1 MSNPFQPLAE
11 LTGSV
16 MEAWASEQPAGG
28 SAGTEIPWPVA
39 MAGMS
44 DACLLELTDRLGAL
58 QRQVAAAVCAVSA
71 QVQARSPREYG
82 VAGLAKR
89 HGFGSAARLVA
100 AATGD
105 SVREAGRLIALGEA
119 TTPRQQFNGTLGDAR
134 YPVVA
139 EALHTGGISVAAAG
153 LITTMFDRVAPR
165 ADPEIMG
172 KVEVVLAVQAADL
185 PLDLFARVVRNAEAM
200 LDTDGVAP
208 REEEMHS
215 ARRVTM
221 RQQLNGMFALHAIL
235 DPETA
240 ALVKASIEG
249 IVTAMLRA
257 THPECPTTADFTADA
272 GADAETD
279 ADADAGAGTATG
291 GALGPDART
300 LAQLQADALAVLARH
315 VLGCGRVPE
324 APAVS
329 MIVRVG
335 LDELRAGVGTA
346 EVDGIDTPLSAGT
359 ARRLAA
365 EAELIPVVLG
375 GPSLPLD
382 VGRGNRFFTRAQRI
396 ALAERDGGCAAC
408 GLDAVYCHAHHIRW
422 WKKHRGRTDL
432 SNGVLLC
439 PNCHRRIH
447 DDGWNVNVE
456 DGRVWFTPPPD
467 IDPTRTPRLGG
478 RARYRMHPVT

>member
-28 SAGTEIPWPVA
+28 SAGTEIQWPVA
-39 MAGMS
+39 MTGMS

-153 LITTMFDRVAPR
+153 LITTMFERVAPR

-200 LDTDGVAP
+200 LDTDGVTP
-208 REEEMHS
+208 GKRRC
-215 ARRVTM
+215 ARPVGSR
-221 RQQLNGMFALHAIL
+221 
-235 DPETA
+235 
-240 ALVKASIEG
+240 
-249 IVTAMLRA
+249 
-257 THPECPTTADFTADA
+257 C
-272 GADAETD
+272 
-279 ADADAGAGTATG
+279 
-291 GALGPDART
+291 
-300 LAQLQADALAVLARH
+300 
-315 VLGCGRVPE
+315 
-324 APAVS
+324 VS
-329 MIVRVG
+329 
-335 LDELRAGVGTA
+335 
-346 EVDGIDTPLSAGT
+346 S
-359 ARRLAA
+359 
-365 EAELIPVVLG
+365 
-375 GPSLPLD
+375 
-382 VGRGNRFFTRAQRI
+382 
-396 ALAERDGGCAAC
+396 
-408 GLDAVYCHAHHIRW
+408 
-422 WKKHRGRTDL
+422 
-432 SNGVLLC
+432 
-439 PNCHRRIH
+439 
-447 DDGWNVNVE
+447 
-456 DGRVWFTPPPD
+456 
-467 IDPTRTPRLGG
+467 
-478 RARYRMHPVT
+478 